1 MEGGR
6 EIRRKKMN
14 GGAVVEPK
22 QLSNWGFRVYKNV
35 DLWKRL
41 QARERE
47 RNKKKIGFCF
57 N

>member
-14 GGAVVEPK
+14 DGAVVEPK